1 MSSVVRK
8 GCKDVWNAYMV
19 EGATWDYSDIP
30 LCPTTAEKAPARLIS
45 YTKARALVNK
55 ALKRG
60 RTDFHINAFVHFYLD
75 DYRFVGKSKGF
86 WNCPEEA
93 IRVIKMCDGMITP
106 DFSTYADFPDPIKR
120 DATYK
125 MRAFGFYA
133 STKGVAVINNVRWGT
148 CESWKYC
155 FSGIALSS
163 IVAIGTV
170 ASDIRR
176 LDNRPLFEA
185 GLMQMVETLKPKVI
199 IVYGSANNDCFDR
212 LAQSGIEIV
221 SFPSERS
228 ESFKRVDCDE

>member
-1 MSSVVRK
+1 M
-8 GCKDVWNAYMV
+8 
-19 EGATWDYSDIP
+19 
-30 LCPTTAEKAPARLIS
+30 
-45 YTKARALVNK
+45 
-55 ALKRG
+55 
-60 RTDFHINAFVHFYLD
+60 
-75 DYRFVGKSKGF
+75 
-86 WNCPEEA
+86 
-93 IRVIKMCDGMITP
+93 
-106 DFSTYADFPDPIKR
+106 
-120 DATYK
+120 
-125 MRAFGFYA
+125 
-133 STKGVAVINNVRWGT
+133 
-148 CESWKYC
+148 
-155 FSGIALSS
+155 SS